1 MVLANITYYNLQYF
15 SIVYEERNLS
25 RAADRICISR
35 QALSKSISLMEK
47 NLGKVL
53 FKRKQN
59 GVEPTNAARELIPHV
74 RMILHEYDSFLM
86 RGQMEDLNTR
96 RVRICTI
103 DAVSQV
109 FPNSFYEK
117 FYAKYPNVVLSIE
130 EKNEEYAIQQLQAG
144 KCDFAIV
151 SQYSNYRDFQ
161 FHHLFYA
168 EFGSYMS
175 VNHPLAR
182 KDVLR
187 LDDFKGTQFVGKTM
201 DLDYYSRAVA
211 DIYKNRLG
219 VDFFLE
225 MTNSGKCRDLVRE
238 GNFVSFDWNYTLF
251 NNMDDG
257 VIFRPVPEMGDG
269 IDLYLIANKNTR
281 FQTKNAA
288 LFQKFLSE
296 WLSEQK
302 QEQLVS

>member
-15 SIVYEERNLS
+15 SVVYEERNLS

-35 QALSKSISLMEK
+35 QALSKSIALMEK

-74 RMILHEYDSFLM
+74 RMILREYDSFFM
-86 RGQMEDLNTR
+86 RGQIEELNTR
-96 RVRICTI
+96 RVRACTV

-117 FYAKYPNVVLSIE
+117 FYEKYPNVILSIE

-151 SQYSNYRDFQ
+151 SQHSNYRDFQ

-182 KDVLR
+182 KDILR
-187 LDDFKGTQFVGKTM
+187 LDDFKRIPFVGKTM
-201 DLDYYSRAVA
+201 DLDYYSQAVA
-211 DIYKNRLG
+211 DIYKKKLEL
-219 VDFFLE
+219 DFFLE

-238 GNFVSFDWNYTLF
+238 GKFVSFDWNYTLF
-251 NNMDDG
+251 NNINDG
-257 VIFRPVPEMGDG
+257 VNFRPVPEMGDG
-269 IDLYLIANKNTR
+269 IDLYLITNKNTR
-281 FQTKNAA
+281 FQTKNAV

-302 QEQLVS
+302 QEQMVS